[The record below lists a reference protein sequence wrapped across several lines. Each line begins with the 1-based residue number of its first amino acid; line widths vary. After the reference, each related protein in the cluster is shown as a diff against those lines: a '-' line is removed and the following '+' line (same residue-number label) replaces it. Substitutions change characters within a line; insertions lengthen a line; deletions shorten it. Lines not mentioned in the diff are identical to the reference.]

1 VPTRYARQFEREATM
16 SALRERMQQLR
27 GQPTVA
33 AAVNTPPEWLQ
44 RLERLR
50 LLTRERLGRGARTAA
65 PLPGIEIAPGLQRV
79 QARVSGI
86 KLRLAGLDLPAR
98 LCPPWHLG
106 PPVERSDLLLFD
118 TETSG
123 LCGGTGLKVFML
135 GLLRWDTDAWE
146 LTQYLLTRPEGEG
159 ALVRAWMGA
168 CAERRCLV
176 SYNGRRFDVPAMRTL
191 QILHTAGELDAGID
205 HWDLLYPV
213 RRAFKSSWSDCRLAT
228 AEQHL
233 LKRVRQHD
241 LPGSEAPRAW
251 RDFLARGETHDLLRV
266 LAHNRTD
273 LESLLGIL
281 RALQNDPRTAPKPR
295 PQRRLRR
302 TVIAGPSPN
311 LLLALECR

>member
-1 VPTRYARQFEREATM
+1 
-16 SALRERMQQLR
+16 MQQLR
-27 GQPTVA
+27 GQPSQA
-33 AAVNTPPEWLQ
+33 APVNAPPEWLH

-50 LLTRERLGRGARTAA
+50 LLTRERLGRGALAVQ
-65 PLPGIEIAPGLQRV
+65 PLPGVEIAPGLQRV

-86 KLRLAGLDLPAR
+86 KLRLAGLDLPSG
-98 LCPPWHLG
+98 LKPPWHEG
-106 PPVERSDLLLFD
+106 PMVERSELLLFD

-135 GLLRWDTDAWE
+135 GLLYWDTDAWV

-159 ALVRAWMGA
+159 ALVRSWMQA

-191 QILHTAGELDAGID
+191 QILHGAGELAAGID

-213 RRAFKSSWSDCRLAT
+213 RRAFRGSWSDCRLAT
-228 AEQHL
+228 AEQQL

-251 RDFLARGETHDLLRV
+251 RDFLARGDTHDLLRV

-281 RALQNDPRTAPKPR
+281 RALQNDVRTAPKLRAPSR
-295 PQRRLRR
+295 AQRLAMP
-302 TVIAGPSPN
+302 VLSPSLP
-311 LLLALECR
+311 LALDWR